1 MKKSFQVEEVQYI
14 AEILVFD
21 LNRPGF
27 KVSYLNTDFLQE
39 FCPRA
44 TAVQEIDLAYPKMI
58 SDYHRAQACH
68 LYSQKP
74 CCLIT
79 QQLGEKY
86 LLALTVCPSV
96 QNNFSSA
103 SEPGQTEPEE
113 GQDTVSCLHQR
124 KIQDKGG
131 NARQG
136 PAVPKAQIP
145 ASLYLSGATKY
156 PKAQRLC
163 VKGNYLV
170 EETRSK

>member
-1 MKKSFQVEEVQYI
+1 MKKSFQGEEVQYI

-39 FCPRA
+39 LCARA

-58 SDYHRAQACH
+58 SDHHRAQACR

-86 LLALTVCPSV
+86 LPALTVCPSV

-103 SEPGQTEPEE
+103 SEPGQSEPEE
-113 GQDTVSCLHQR
+113 GQDTVSCLRQR
-124 KIQDKGG
+124 KTQDKGG
-131 NARQG
+131 NACQG
-136 PAVPKAQIP
+136 PAVSKAQIHSILV
-145 ASLYLSGATKY
+145 SLWSYKVSQSTKTLCQGKLSG
-156 PKAQRLC
+156 
-163 VKGNYLV
+163 
-170 EETRSK
+170 